1 MPARLNRDTT
11 GPLARTVA
19 DAARLFEAMV
29 GYDPKD
35 NLTSLLLQVHSVLP
49 DLKLSLGGKLTCD
62 KPAAPHRAGF

>member
-35 NLTSLLLQVHSVLP
+35 NLTSLLLQVKNVL
-49 DLKLSLGGKLTCD
+49 LTLSCLLGGS
-62 KPAAPHRAGF
+62 